1 MILVWLGSS
10 HMQNRFIK
18 SLNALRDIDTAERN
32 LVAHKDNGVSF
43 FRKKWKKKVK
53 KEVKSR
59 YRLTKQTFTRILEMV
74 MVFL

>member
-53 KEVKSR
+53 KNSNHVTGWQNKH
-59 YRLTKQTFTRILEMV
+59 LLE
-74 MVFL
+74 FWKW